1 MNPVIVRYDARLSG
15 HFGCSTVEYA
25 YHKCVRC
32 HRKKTNQLK
41 NCNFHHALVEVRRF
55 VLNYLYG
62 HDFMCFHIL
71 TFHDL
76 SEGTLTQDIE
86 NQIPIEASRQMNGLV
101 IGIPIG
107 LTYDPR
113 PHRANH

>member
-1 MNPVIVRYDARLSG
+1 
-15 HFGCSTVEYA
+15 
-25 YHKCVRC
+25 
-32 HRKKTNQLK
+32 
-41 NCNFHHALVEVRRF
+41 
-55 VLNYLYG
+55 
-62 HDFMCFHIL
+62 MCFHIL

-113 PHRANH
+113 PRRANH